1 MKEGV
6 EECEYVVVGSG
17 AGGGTVAARL
27 AEAGCSVVL
36 LEAGRDPCSE
46 DAVDSG
52 DSRALATDYRVP
64 AFHVFASE
72 APAIAWNYYV
82 RHSSNEAEERLDPKY
97 VPDRRGFLYP
107 RASALGGC
115 TAHNAMIFVYPHD
128 DDFTSIA
135 LATGDDSWRAERMR
149 TYFERIERC
158 RHRPLLRWLAA
169 LGFNPSR
176 HGWKGWL
183 PAETAF
189 PEAAVDSGP
198 IRQLILDAVF
208 EVLREEGQAETRAR
222 WFLEAGMDPNDWRL
236 VRDNATGIRYLPLS
250 TKGHARVG
258 ARERVAD
265 VARRFP
271 DRLKIVVDALATRVV
286 LDEQR
291 RAVGVDYLEGAR
303 LYRAHANP
311 SDERGRPRS
320 VRASREVIVACGAF
334 NSPQLLMLS
343 GIGPRAQLER
353 VGIPVRHD
361 LPGVGRN
368 LQDRYEIGVVN
379 RATFPRWDVF
389 AGARF
394 ARDDPQ
400 FVDWERH
407 RRGIYATNGSVMTVF
422 RRSEV
427 ARQAGEL
434 PDLFCMS
441 LLTRFTGYF
450 PGYSRSLAE
459 HLNYLTWVV
468 LKAHTRNRSG
478 QVTLRTADPRD
489 PPAVDFNY
497 FEQGGD
503 HDLDAVVDGI
513 RFTRRLTAPL
523 KKQGYIAAEELPGP
537 EVETDED
544 LRAFVRTNAWGH
556 HASCTCPIG
565 VPSEGGVLTSDFRVH
580 GTSGLRVVDASVFP
594 RIPGFFIASAVYM
607 IGEKA
612 ADVILAERAR
622 APAERAPHASGGSQ
636 PS

>member
-1 MKEGV
+1 MKEV

-36 LEAGRDPCSE
+36 LEAGRDPCTE
-46 DAVDSG
+46 DAVDSR
-52 DSRALATDYRVP
+52 DSRSLRTDYRVP

-72 APAIAWNYYV
+72 APGIAWNYYV
-82 RHSSNEAEERLDPKY
+82 RHSSNEAQDRLDPKY
-97 VPDRRGFLYP
+97 VPGRGGFLYP

-115 TAHNAMIFVYPHD
+115 TTHNAMIFVYPHD

-135 LATGDDSWRAERMR
+135 LGTGDDSWRADRMR
-149 TYFERIERC
+149 AYFQRVERC

-169 LGFNPSR
+169 LGINPSR

-183 PAETAF
+183 PVETAF
-189 PEAAVDSGP
+189 PEAAVESGP
-198 IRQLILDAVF
+198 IRRLIFDAAL
-208 EVLREEGQAETRAR
+208 EVLREEGQAATRAR
-222 WFLEAGMDPNDWRL
+222 WFVEAGMDPNDWRL
-236 VRDNATGIRYLPLS
+236 VRENATGIRYLPLS
-250 TKGHARVG
+250 TRRHARVG
-258 ARERVAD
+258 ARERVVD
-265 VARRFP
+265 VAARFP
-271 DRLKIVVDALATRVV
+271 DRLKVVVDALATRVV

-311 SDERGRPRS
+311 SEEGGRPRRL
-320 VRASREVIVACGAF
+320 RARREVIVACGAF

-343 GIGPRAQLER
+343 GIGPREQLER
-353 VGIPVRHD
+353 VGVPVQLD

-379 RATFPRWDVF
+379 RATFPAWDIYE
-389 AGARF
+389 GATFSRG
-394 ARDDPQ
+394 DPQ
-400 FVDWERH
+400 FLDWERN

-427 ARQAGEL
+427 ARRAGEL

-450 PGYSRSLAE
+450 PGYAESLAG

-478 QVTLRTADPRD
+478 RVTLRSADPRD
-489 PPAVDFNY
+489 PPDVDFDY
-497 FEQGGD
+497 FGDGGE

-523 KKQGYIAAEELPGP
+523 RKRGYIAAEELPGP
-537 EVETDED
+537 DVESDED

-565 VPSEGGVLTSDFRVH
+565 AVSEGGVLTSDFRVH

-612 ADVILAERAR
+612 ADVILADRPGR
-622 APAERAPHASGGSQ
+622 
-636 PS
+636 